1 MKKYRIIE
9 VYLLNERLLR
19 RHFDYEIEEH
29 NPSAQRERLATTFQL
44 ILHYNPLMTADS
56 QKDIEYLK
64 AIGRICAE
72 TLRKMMN
79 ATRSGMTTREL
90 DEIGRAF
97 LEAEGA
103 RSAPEITYNY
113 PGATCI
119 SVSPVIAHGIPDEHI
134 LRESELIHID
144 VSAELDGYYADTGA
158 SLVVSKRERNLEKLL
173 DATKS
178 TLAKVL
184 RVAKAGNPLNGIGR
198 TVQIEARRRGYNV
211 IYDLTGHGIGRRLH
225 ENPSEILNFY
235 NPNDQ
240 RVLND
245 GLVLAI
251 EPFLTTGIGRTVQEK
266 DGWSIRT
273 MDRAIAA
280 QFEHTIVV
288 TKNEPIILTL

>member
-1 MKKYRIIE
+1 
-9 VYLLNERLLR
+9 
-19 RHFDYEIEEH
+19 
-29 NPSAQRERLATTFQL
+29 
-44 ILHYNPLMTADS
+44 MTADS
-56 QKDIEYLK
+56 QKDIDYLK

-79 ATRSGMTTREL
+79 ATRAGMTTREL

-103 RSAPEITYNY
+103 RSAPQLTYNY
-113 PGATCI
+113 PAATCI
-119 SVSPVIAHGIPDEHI
+119 SVSPVIAHGIPDKHV
-134 LRESELIHID
+134 LREGELIHID

-158 SLVVSKRERNLEKLL
+158 SLVVSKRDRNLEKLL
-173 DATKS
+173 DTTK
-178 TLAKVL
+178 TALTKAL
-184 RVAKAGNPLNGIGR
+184 RAAKAGNPLNGIGR
-198 TVQIEARRRGYNV
+198 TVEAEARKRGYNV

-225 ENPSEILNFY
+225 ENPKEILNFY
-235 NPNDQ
+235 NPGDR
-240 RVLND
+240 RVLHD
-245 GLVLAI
+245 GLVLAV
-251 EPFLTTGIGRTVQEK
+251 EPFLTTGVGRTVQES